1 MAIGLN
7 SFGQGD
13 HRGMSVAPAPLPCIM
28 LKGQSAQADM
38 ILLSMELLARIQVRP
53 RLNAGL
59 ALTSFERHVR
69 ATMPML

>member
-1 MAIGLN
+1 
-7 SFGQGD
+7 
-13 HRGMSVAPAPLPCIM
+13 M